1 MPLLNFSLTIVLLRT
16 RIKSSSKMNVKHCE
30 VENKVFKVRFEGIHG
45 GPWISVTERFPGN
58 AFSVAFEDQEVAWI
72 L

>member
-1 MPLLNFSLTIVLLRT
+1 MEKKDF
-16 RIKSSSKMNVKHCE
+16 E
-30 VENKVFKVRFEGIHG
+30 VRLEGIHG